1 MTRPYIVT
9 KQIES
14 ALINAGRPPVD
25 LELRSPA
32 VNDNN
37 QEEPDIIRLSSD
49 HYLTV
54 EVFHP
59 DKPMEFTVSLNEAM
73 HSGGDVLID
82 SWIVDGMHLDGISQ
96 IINAISDI

>member
-9 KQIES
+9 KQIDA
-14 ALINAGRPPVD
+14 ALKKAGRPPVQV
-25 LELRSPA
+25 ELKDPTLT
-32 VNDNN
+32 DNN

-49 HYLTV
+49 YYLTV

-59 DKPMEFTVSLNEAM
+59 DKPMEFTVSLNESM
-73 HSGGDVLID
+73 HSGGDVLIE
-82 SWIVDGMHLDGISQ
+82 SWDVDGIRLDSISQ